1 MENVNL
7 NAGGFIGAVL
17 VGGIAGAILF
27 STMATDRATKLSV
40 GALVAGAISGNM
52 AWSYIFPPPI
62 DQTSAGEKENK
73 RSKG

>member
-27 STMATDRATKLSV
+27 STMATDRAAKLSV

-52 AWSYIFPPPI
+52 AWSYVFPSPN
-62 DQTSAGEKENK
+62 DQTNTGEKENK

>member
-17 VGGIAGAILF
+17 FGGIAGAILF
-27 STMATDRATKLSV
+27 STMTTDRAAKLSV

-52 AWSYIFPPPI
+52 AWSYVFPSPI
-62 DQTSAGEKENK
+62 DQTSTGETENK